1 MVVFKRF
8 VKYLLLFL
16 AALALAWLVVYLA
29 GWSIPADFLRASLTR
44 ELNEDLAPLRL
55 TLEGPIR
62 LTPTLTPTVSMS
74 QIKVVRP
81 NPKLPVI
88 TLGCLSIKVSLVSL
102 LGGDVNLENV
112 TISDMRLPLAPEPGR
127 KQEAALHFSHIS
139 GRLLISGQ
147 QASLEN
153 LVLRLDRS
161 SLTGRATLDT
171 KPDPP
176 KLVIHLESPQADLD
190 SLAHV
195 VALEDEGTRP
205 APERRRALLD
215 TLDNLVDRII
225 KTVQGELILK
235 ANHVIWKKK
244 AAGRGELHITAKN
257 RRLAIERL
265 ELGLPGG
272 KISMRNAIWP
282 DGGGLGSSLDLEI
295 RNFSY
300 GFLTREKPKGPM
312 RSQGVLSMRLSLI
325 SQAPKASDLLGRAD
339 GVFQVGLWPKDLE
352 TASFDLWAANLLFAL
367 LDSLA
372 AKTGSHVNC
381 AVGNFVM
388 EKGLMTS
395 KELIIDTS
403 KVRVSGEAK
412 LNFAKRTITVKLQ
425 PRAKQPQFFNL
436 ETPIHISG
444 TFEQASAGVS
454 PGGLVRSVINFA
466 TSPVFAPLRRLFGDT
481 LPEAGKDVCRSPQT
495 WPPAVAKSPANE

>member
-1 MVVFKRF
+1 MVLFKRIL
-8 VKYLLLFL
+8 KYLSLLV

-29 GWSIPADFLRASLTR
+29 GWSIPAGFLRASLTQ

-88 TLGCLSIKVSLVSL
+88 TLGCLSIKVSLLSL
-102 LGGDVNLENV
+102 LQGDVNLENV
-112 TISDMRLPLAPEPGR
+112 TISDLRVPLAPEPGR
-127 KQEAALHFSHIS
+127 QQEAALHFSQIS
-139 GRLLISGQ
+139 GRLLISGG

-153 LVLRLDRS
+153 LVLQQGHS

-171 KPDPP
+171 KPDPV
-176 KLVIHLESPQADLD
+176 KLVIHLQSPQVDLD
-190 SLAHV
+190 SLSQV
-195 VALEDEGTRP
+195 VALGDAGSRSG
-205 APERRRALLD
+205 PEQRRAMLATLD
-215 TLDNLVDRII
+215 TAVERVI
-225 KTVQGELILK
+225 KMVEGELVLK
-235 ANHVIWKKK
+235 TGQVRWRGETT
-244 AAGRGELHITAKN
+244 GRGELRITAKN
-257 RRLAIERL
+257 RRLSIERL
-265 ELGLPGG
+265 ELEPPGG
-272 KISMRNAIWP
+272 KIHLRNAIWP
-282 DGGGLGSSLDLEI
+282 VGEELGSSLELEV

-300 GFLTREKPKGPM
+300 GFLTRKTPSSPM
-312 RSQGVLSMRLSLI
+312 RSQGVLSLRLSMA
-325 SQAPKASDLLGRAD
+325 SQAPKVSDLLGKANGR
-339 GVFQVGLWPKDLE
+339 FQVGVWPKDLE
-352 TASFDLWAANLLFAL
+352 TASFDLWVANLLFAF
-367 LDSLA
+367 LDILA
-372 AKTGSHVNC
+372 KKTASHVNC
-381 AVGNFVM
+381 AVGDFVM

-403 KVRVSGEAK
+403 KVRVSGKAK
-412 LNFAKRTITVKLQ
+412 LNFATHTISVNLE

-444 TFEQASAGVS
+444 TFDQASAGVS
-454 PGGLVRSVINFA
+454 PGGLVGSVINFA

-495 WPPAVAKSPANE
+495 WPPVADTAEDK